1 MKHNKAT
8 RVSIPTKV
16 KRTDMHEESFPLSG
30 ESRPALV
37 VGHEHYRLFNGVY
50 RNDTP
55 RYYRDPRFP
64 NRLHRRPRR
73 PHRDPDD
80 EKGMKLLIALLA
92 AGLIWTW
99 IQVVF

>member
-1 MKHNKAT
+1 MKKTIAT
-8 RVSIPTKV
+8 QVYLSTQLKSAAA
-16 KRTDMHEESFPLSG
+16 HEEAFPLSG

-37 VGHEHYRLFNGVY
+37 VGHEHYRLFNGIY
-50 RNDTP
+50 RNDAP

-64 NRLHRRPRR
+64 NRLHHRSRRPY
-73 PHRDPDD
+73 RDPDD

-99 IQVVF
+99 IQVVS

>member
-1 MKHNKAT
+1 MNKIKTPWA
-8 RVSIPTKV
+8 SLPTQLESAAA
-16 KRTDMHEESFPLSG
+16 HEEAFPLSG

-37 VGHEHYRLFNGVY
+37 VGHEHYRLFNGIY
-50 RNDTP
+50 RNDAP

-73 PHRDPDD
+73 PYRGPDN
-80 EKGMKLLIALLA
+80 EKGMKLLIALLV